1 MHRDV
6 KPANVFLTSDGVV
19 KVADLGLG
27 RYFAS
32 RSDGVTLS
40 VVGTPYYMAPERLA
54 QAEYTY
60 VVPATEMCA
69 TVIVVIV
76 VFFPVCAQTLLCLV
90 PAAPMWCALVYF
102 RSQYL

>member
-1 MHRDV
+1 MHDRRIMHRDV

-60 VVPATEMCA
+60 VVPTTKMC
-69 TVIVVIV
+69 TKTIVVIV
-76 VFFPVCAQTLLCLV
+76 VFFPVCSNLAVLSSNSSNVVCPRV
-90 PAAPMWCALVYF
+90 F
-102 RSQYL
+102 